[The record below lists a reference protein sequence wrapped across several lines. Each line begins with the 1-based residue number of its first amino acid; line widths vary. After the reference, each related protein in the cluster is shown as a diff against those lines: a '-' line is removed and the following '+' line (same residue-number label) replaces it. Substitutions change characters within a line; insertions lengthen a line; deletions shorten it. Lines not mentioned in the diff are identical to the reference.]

1 MHPAM
6 SQNLRIVLIEDD
18 DILRMGYETLLTDIE
33 DFVVVNSYA
42 SYDLARKH
50 LEADHPGVILL
61 DIQMPGTNGL
71 QALPFIKKALPS
83 TNIIILTVFDSP
95 ELVFE
100 ALTMGAGGY
109 LTKNSSAA
117 KIIDAVREVSTGGG
131 AMSTN
136 VARIVMHSFQKNL
149 NSPLTKRET
158 EILDRI
164 ANGQT
169 KSQIANDLFIDQ
181 ETVRSHVKNIY
192 IKLDVNSKSEAIK
205 TAKEKR
211 FI

>member
-1 MHPAM
+1 M

-18 DILRMGYETLLTDIE
+18 DILRMGYESLLSDVE
-33 DFVVVNSYA
+33 DFVVVNAYV
-42 SYDLARKH
+42 SYDLAKKY
-50 LEADHPGVILL
+50 LEADHPDVILL

-71 QALPFIKKALPS
+71 QALPFIKKALPNA
-83 TNIIILTVFDSP
+83 NIIILTVFDSP

-109 LTKNSSAA
+109 LTKNSSAS

>member
-1 MHPAM
+1 M

-18 DILRMGYETLLTDIE
+18 DILRMGYESLLSDVE
-33 DFVVVNSYA
+33 DFLVVNAYA
-42 SYDLARKH
+42 SYDLAKKH
-50 LEADHPGVILL
+50 LEVDHPDVILL

-71 QALPFIKKALPS
+71 QALPFIKKALPNA
-83 TNIIILTVFDSP
+83 NIIILTVFDSP

-109 LTKNSSAA
+109 LTKNSSAS

>member
-1 MHPAM
+1 M
-6 SQNLRIVLIEDD
+6 STELRIVLIEDD
-18 DILRMGYETLLTDIE
+18 DILRMGYESLLKEVE
-33 DFVVVNSYA
+33 DFKVINSYG
-42 SYDLARKH
+42 SYDLARKQ
-50 LEADHPGVILL
+50 LENDRPDVILL
-61 DIQMPGTNGL
+61 DIQMPGTTGL
-71 QALPFIKKALPS
+71 QALPFIKKLLPQ
-83 TNIIILTVFDSP
+83 THIIILTVFDSP

-109 LTKNSSAA
+109 LTKNSSSL
-117 KIIDAVREVSTGGG
+117 KIIDAIREVNTGGG

-158 EILDRI
+158 EILERI

-169 KSQIANDLFIDQ
+169 KSQIANELFIDQ

-192 IKLDVNSKSEAIK
+192 VKLDVNSKSDAIK
-205 TAKEKR
+205 TAKQKR

>member
-1 MHPAM
+1 M
-6 SQNLRIVLIEDD
+6 SKNIRIVLIEDD
-18 DILRMGYETLLTDIE
+18 DILRMGYESLLSDVE
-33 DFVVVNSYA
+33 EFSVVSSYA
-42 SYDLARKH
+42 SYDLAKKQ
-50 LEADHPGVILL
+50 LEQDHPDVILL

-71 QALPFIKKALPS
+71 QALPFIKKMLPNS
-83 TNIIILTVFDSP
+83 NIIILTVFDSP

-109 LTKNSSAA
+109 LTKNSSSA

-169 KSQIANDLFIDQ
+169 KSQIANELFIDQ

>member
-1 MHPAM
+1 M
-6 SQNLRIVLIEDD
+6 SKNLRIVLIEDD
-18 DILRMGYETLLTDIE
+18 DIIRMGYESLLSDIE
-33 DFVVVNSYA
+33 EFSVVSSYA
-42 SYDLARKH
+42 SYDLAKKQ
-50 LEADHPGVILL
+50 LEQDHPDVILL

-71 QALPFIKKALPS
+71 QALPFIKKMLPNA
-83 TNIIILTVFDSP
+83 NIIILTVFDSP

-109 LTKNSSAA
+109 LTKNSSSA

-169 KSQIANDLFIDQ
+169 KSQIANELFIDQ

>member
-1 MHPAM
+1 M

-18 DILRMGYETLLTDIE
+18 DILRMGYESLLSDVE
-33 DFVVVNSYA
+33 DFVVVNAYA
-42 SYDLARKH
+42 SYDLAKKH
-50 LEADHPGVILL
+50 LETDYPNVILL

-71 QALPFIKKALPS
+71 QALPFIKKTLPS
-83 TNIIILTVFDSP
+83 ANIIILTVFDAP

-109 LTKNSSAA
+109 LTKNSSAS

>member
-1 MHPAM
+1 M

-18 DILRMGYETLLTDIE
+18 DILRMGYESLLSDVE
-33 DFVVVNSYA
+33 DFVVVNAYA
-42 SYDLARKH
+42 SYDLAKKY
-50 LEADHPGVILL
+50 LEADHPDVILL

-71 QALPFIKKALPS
+71 QALPFIKKTLPNA
-83 TNIIILTVFDSP
+83 NIIILTVFDSP

-109 LTKNSSAA
+109 LTKNSSAS

>member
-1 MHPAM
+1 M

-18 DILRMGYETLLTDIE
+18 DILRMGYESLLSDVE
-33 DFVVVNSYA
+33 DFVVVNAYA
-42 SYDLARKH
+42 SYDLAKKH
-50 LEADHPGVILL
+50 LETDHPNVILL

-71 QALPFIKKALPS
+71 QALPFIKKTLPNA
-83 TNIIILTVFDSP
+83 NIIILTVFDSP

-109 LTKNSSAA
+109 LTKNSSAS

>member
-1 MHPAM
+1 MNQ
-6 SQNLRIVLIEDD
+6 SLRIVLIEDD
-18 DILRMGYETLLTDIE
+18 DILRMGYESLLNDVE
-33 DFVVVNSYA
+33 DFAVVNSYA
-42 SYDLARKH
+42 SYDLAKKH
-50 LEADHPGVILL
+50 LEIDQPDVILL

-71 QALPFIKKALPS
+71 QALPFIKKTLP
-83 TNIIILTVFDSP
+83 NAHIIILTVFDSP

-169 KSQIANDLFIDQ
+169 KPQIANDLFIDQ

-192 IKLDVNSKSEAIK
+192 IKLDVNSKAEAIK

>member
-1 MHPAM
+1 M

-18 DILRMGYETLLTDIE
+18 DILRMGYGSLLSDVE
-33 DFVVVNSYA
+33 DFVVVNAYA
-42 SYDLARKH
+42 SYDLAKKH
-50 LEADHPGVILL
+50 IEGDHPDVILL

-71 QALPFIKKALPS
+71 QALPFIKKALPNA
-83 TNIIILTVFDSP
+83 NIIILTVFDSP

-109 LTKNSSAA
+109 LTKNSSAS

>member
-1 MHPAM
+1 M
-6 SQNLRIVLIEDD
+6 SQHLRIVLIEDD
-18 DILRMGYETLLTDIE
+18 DILRMGYESLLTDVAE
-33 DFVVVNSYA
+33 FSVVNSYA
-42 SYDLARKH
+42 SYDLAKKQ
-50 LEADHPGVILL
+50 LTADQPDVILL

-71 QALPFIKKALPS
+71 QALPFIKKALPH

-117 KIIDAVREVSTGGG
+117 KIIDAVKEVSTGGG

-149 NSPLTKRET
+149 DSPLTKRET

-192 IKLDVNSKSEAIK
+192 IKLDVNSKSDAIK

>member
-1 MHPAM
+1 M
-6 SQNLRIVLIEDD
+6 SKNLRISLIEDD
-18 DILRMGYETLLTDIE
+18 DILRMGYESLLSDVN
-33 DFVVVNSYA
+33 DFSVISSYA
-42 SYDLARKH
+42 SYDLAKKH
-50 LEADHPGVILL
+50 LEQDRPDVILL
-61 DIQMPGTNGL
+61 DIQMPGTSGL
-71 QALPFIKKALPS
+71 QALPFIKKMLPQ

-100 ALTMGAGGY
+100 ALTLGAGGY
-109 LTKNSSAA
+109 LTKNSTSS
-117 KIIDAVREVSTGGG
+117 KIIDAIREVSTGGG

-192 IKLDVNSKSEAIK
+192 IKLDVNSKADAIK
-205 TAKEKR
+205 TAKENR

>member
-1 MHPAM
+1 M

-18 DILRMGYETLLTDIE
+18 DILRMGYESLLSDVE
-33 DFVVVNSYA
+33 DFVVVNAYA
-42 SYDLARKH
+42 SYDLAKKH
-50 LEADHPGVILL
+50 LETDYPNVILL

-71 QALPFIKKALPS
+71 QALPFIKKTLPNA
-83 TNIIILTVFDSP
+83 NIIILTVFDSP

-109 LTKNSSAA
+109 LTKNSSAS

>member
-1 MHPAM
+1 M

-18 DILRMGYETLLTDIE
+18 DILRMGYESLLSDVE
-33 DFVVVNSYA
+33 DFVVVSTYA
-42 SYDLARKH
+42 SYDLAKKY
-50 LEADHPGVILL
+50 LEADHPDVILF

-71 QALPFIKKALPS
+71 QALPFIKKALPNA
-83 TNIIILTVFDSP
+83 NIIILTVFDSP

-109 LTKNSSAA
+109 LTKNSSAS

>member
-1 MHPAM
+1 M
-6 SQNLRIVLIEDD
+6 SKLLRILIIEDD
-18 DILRMGYETLLTDIE
+18 EILGMAYRSFLADIE
-33 DFVVVNSYA
+33 DFSVVNVFA
-42 SYDLARKH
+42 SFDLAKKH
-50 LEADHPGVILL
+50 LETDSPDVILL
-61 DIQMPGTNGL
+61 DIEMSGTNGL
-71 QALPFIKKALPS
+71 QALPIIKKILPD
-83 TNIIILTVFDSP
+83 TKIIILTVFDSP

-100 ALTMGAGGY
+100 ALTMGASGY
-109 LTKNSSAA
+109 LTKDSNSA
-117 KIIDAVREVSTGGG
+117 KIIDAIKEVNSGGG

-158 EILDRI
+158 EILEKI

-169 KSQIANDLFIDQ
+169 KGQIAADLFIDP

-192 IKLDVNSKSEAIK
+192 TKLDVNSKSDAIK
-205 TAKEKR
+205 TAKQKR